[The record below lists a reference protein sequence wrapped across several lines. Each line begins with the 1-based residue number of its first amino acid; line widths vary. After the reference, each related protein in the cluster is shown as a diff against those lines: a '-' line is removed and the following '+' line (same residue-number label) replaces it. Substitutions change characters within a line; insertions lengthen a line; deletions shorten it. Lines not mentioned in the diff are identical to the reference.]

1 MITNVLLVEDT
12 RMGRDCIAGYIRAS
26 GRYRLAAAI
35 SSAGMAEITCMHT
48 PVDLILMDYRTE
60 NNEDGISAAAVIKR
74 HMPHIKIIIITSM
87 TSSDLIA
94 RAREA
99 GAESFWYKETGDEEL
114 LSVMDRTM
122 KGESIYPDTTPV
134 IQIGNAASTELRP
147 MQLEVLR
154 LMVEG
159 YSNPAIAEK
168 LHISVHDVKW
178 HIQELF
184 SKTGYSNRVAL
195 VGDVINKNFIVPGL

>member
-1 MITNVLLVEDT
+1 MTNVLLVEDT
-12 RMGRDCIAGYIRAS
+12 RMGRDCIAGYIRSS

-35 SSAGMAEITCMHT
+35 SSAGMAEITCKHT
-48 PVDLILMDYRTE
+48 PIDLILMDYRTE
-60 NNEDGISAAAVIKR
+60 NNEDGISAAAEIKQ
-74 HMPHIKIIIITSM
+74 HMPHIKIIIITGM
-87 TSSDLIA
+87 TSSDLIT

-99 GAESFWYKETGDEEL
+99 GADSFWYKEAGDEEL

-122 KGESIYPDTTPV
+122 NGESIYPDSTPV
-134 IQIGNAASTELRP
+134 IRIGNDASTEVSP

-154 LMVEG
+154 LMVRG
-159 YSNPAIAEK
+159 YSNPAIARE

-184 SKTGYSNRVAL
+184 DKTGYNNRVAL

>member
-1 MITNVLLVEDT
+1 MTNVLLVEDT
-12 RMGRDCIAGYIRAS
+12 RMGRDCIAGYIRSS

-35 SSAGMAEITCMHT
+35 SCAGMAEITCKHT
-48 PVDLILMDYRTE
+48 PIDLILMDYRTE
-60 NNEDGISAAAVIKR
+60 NNEDGISAAAEIKQ
-74 HMPHIKIIIITSM
+74 HMPHIKIIIITGM

-99 GAESFWYKETGDEEL
+99 GADSFWYKEAGDEEL

-122 KGESIYPDTTPV
+122 NGESIYPDTTPV
-134 IQIGNAASTELRP
+134 IRIGNAASTEVTP

-154 LMVEG
+154 LMVRG
-159 YSNPAIAEK
+159 YSNPAIARE

-184 SKTGYSNRVAL
+184 DKTGYNNRVAL

>member
-1 MITNVLLVEDT
+1 MTNVLLVEDT
-12 RMGRDCIAGYIRAS
+12 RMGRDCIAGYIRSS

-74 HMPHIKIIIITSM
+74 HMPHIKVIIITGM

-99 GAESFWYKETGDEEL
+99 GADSFWYKETGDQEL
-114 LSVMDRTM
+114 LAVMDRTM
-122 KGESIYPDTTPV
+122 NGESIYPDTTPV
-134 IQIGNAASTELRP
+134 IKIGAAKSTDISP
-147 MQLEVLR
+147 MQLSILR
-154 LMVEG
+154 LMVQG
-159 YSNPAIAEK
+159 MSNPTIARE
-168 LHISVHDVKW
+168 LHISVDDVKW
-178 HIQELF
+178 HIKELYD
-184 SKTGYSNRVAL
+184 KTGYNNRVAL
-195 VGDVINKNFIVPGL
+195 VGAAIRKDFMVPGL

>member
-1 MITNVLLVEDT
+1 MTNVLLVEDT
-12 RMGRDCIAGYIRAS
+12 RMGRDCIAGYIRSS

-35 SSAGMAEITCMHT
+35 SSAGMAEITCKNT
-48 PVDLILMDYRTE
+48 PIDLILMDYRTE
-60 NNEDGISAAAVIKR
+60 NNEDGISAAAEIKQ
-74 HMPHIKIIIITSM
+74 HMPHIKIIIITGM
-87 TSSDLIA
+87 TSSDLIT

-99 GAESFWYKETGDEEL
+99 GADSFWYKEAGDEEL

-122 KGESIYPDTTPV
+122 NGESIYPDTTPV
-134 IQIGNAASTELRP
+134 IRIGNAASTEVTP

-154 LMVEG
+154 LMVRG
-159 YSNPAIAEK
+159 YSNPAIARE

-184 SKTGYSNRVAL
+184 DKTGYNNRVAL